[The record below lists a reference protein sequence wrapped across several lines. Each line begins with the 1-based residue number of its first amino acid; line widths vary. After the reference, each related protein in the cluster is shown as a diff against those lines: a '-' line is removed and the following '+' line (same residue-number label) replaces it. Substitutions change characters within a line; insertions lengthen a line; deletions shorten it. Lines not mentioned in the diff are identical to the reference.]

1 VKERKEISLGL
12 SDSTNTTAD
21 FTYSMSGR
29 VISITYLGAGSIH
42 EEIGRILGRIEHWH
56 QDSVKS
62 FRILYKDAD
71 GLGCEV
77 KWDGEKAEFVAP
89 R

>member
-1 VKERKEISLGL
+1 MKKGNEINLGL
-12 SDSTNTTAD
+12 SDSTSATD
-21 FTYSMSGR
+21 FKYSMSGK

-42 EEIGRILGRIEHWH
+42 EEIGRMLRRIEHW
-56 QDSVKS
+56 QQGSIKS
-62 FRILYKDAD
+62 FRILYQDAD
-71 GLGCEV
+71 GLGGEV